1 MTSDSTPSSP
11 CPDDGHRRR
20 LPLSSSPLVPPR
32 DLGELRHAEL
42 VRADG
47 LDVLI
52 LFFAYVPDHPLA
64 DCYSLTLQALELTH
78 N

>member
-1 MTSDSTPSSP
+1 M
-11 CPDDGHRRR
+11 
-20 LPLSSSPLVPPR
+20 PPR

-52 LFFAYVPDHPLA
+52 LFFAYVPEHPLA